1 MRKLLIGIVLSTL
14 SLFAVNM
21 VSAQQIDSMMGVY
34 ADRAAPEKIHIHFDK
49 SIYNKAE
56 TIWYKIYILQG
67 SDTAAISKNVYLDWY
82 DASGKLIKQT
92 VSPVLLST
100 TQGSFEIPADYEGG
114 LLQVKAYTRWMLNDD
129 PAFSY
134 LREIYINTIASNRA
148 TPIANKTTVEIFP
161 EGGFLIL
168 GLNSRVAFKA
178 TNQYGNPVFIKGVLT
193 DEKNKLIDSLQVLHD
208 GMGSFFLQPL
218 PGQSYQL
225 NWTDENGFSGST
237 PIPVNKTDGAEI
249 SISTAN
255 SIAKIQ
261 VERTNA
267 VSDNFKQLTLLVHMN
282 RVALYQVALNTTN
295 KTKLNAEIP
304 LQELPTGLLQFTLFT
319 SDWIPVAE
327 RVLFV
332 NNHAHE
338 FEVTLKTALTNLEKR
353 GKNTIDI
360 TVPDTLFTNMSLAIT
375 DAAVNAPDQHS
386 IFSDIFL
393 SSEIKG
399 KVYNPSYYLMS
410 DADSVKA
417 HLDLVMLTNGWR
429 RFDWEKIKDQVP
441 PTITYP
447 VETNYMKLEGKV
459 LGAALNSLSEVLN
472 IFITAKDSSK
482 QLIIVPVAID
492 GSFSHPLFFYDTAK
506 LFYSFN
512 NNAALA
518 NSTHLQLN
526 NGLFK
531 LEPANIAANYSAP
544 FLWNDLFA
552 KQKLNALLA
561 EQEKLKKYMSEATL
575 KEVTVTSRVKSK
587 EQVLS
592 EKYSSSFFSHNEAG
606 IFDLTDNS
614 KPVYS
619 RNILEYLQSRVAGL
633 DIIQDNVSWRG
644 DIPEFFLNEMRV
656 DKATALIVDMN
667 SIAMIKVFRPPF
679 MFATGGGRGGAI
691 AIYTKKGDDNKIN
704 LNIKGL
710 DYTLLEGYTK
720 FKEFYSPNYEKPED
734 SFTKHDTRTTL
745 YWNPYL
751 FTNKT
756 KQTMHVEFLNSDI
769 TRAYTIVLEGINAA
783 GKMMRLEKVIQ

>member
-1 MRKLLIGIVLSTL
+1 MRKHIIGIVLSTL

-21 VSAQQIDSMMGVY
+21 VFAQQIDSMMGVY

-56 TIWYKIYILQG
+56 TVWYKIYILQG
-67 SDTAAISKNVYLDWY
+67 SDTAATSKNVYLDWY

-92 VSPVLLST
+92 VSPILLST
-100 TQGSFEIPADYEGG
+100 AQGSFDVPADYEGG

-134 LREIYINTIASNRA
+134 LREIFINTNNTSK
-148 TPIANKTTVEIFP
+148 PVSNKTTVEIFP
-161 EGGFLIL
+161 EGGFLIQ

-178 TNQYGNPVFIKGVLT
+178 TNQYGTPVFIKGVLT
-193 DEKNKLIDSLQVLHD
+193 NEKNKQLDSLQVLHD

-218 PGQSYQL
+218 TGQSYQL
-225 NWTDENGFSGST
+225 NWTDENGITGTT
-237 PIPVNKTDGAEI
+237 PITVNKTEGAEI

-295 KTKLNAEIP
+295 KTKLNAEIS

-353 GKNTIDI
+353 GKNAIDI

-429 RFDWEKIKDQVP
+429 RFDWVKIKAQVP

-459 LGAALNSLSEVLN
+459 LGAALNSSSEVLN

-482 QLIIVPVAID
+482 QLIIVPIALD

-531 LEPANIAANYSAP
+531 LEPTNIAANYSAP
-544 FLWNDLFA
+544 FLWNDLLA

-575 KEVTVTSRVKSK
+575 KEVTVISRIKSK

-756 KQTMHVEFLNSDI
+756 KQTMHVEFFNSDI
-769 TRAYTIVLEGINAA
+769 TPAYTIILEGINAA
-783 GKMMRLEKVIQ
+783 GKMTRLERVVQ

>member
-1 MRKLLIGIVLSTL
+1 MRKFLIGIVLSMF
-14 SLFAVNM
+14 SLFSAKTI
-21 VSAQQIDSMMGVY
+21 SAQQIDSMMNVY

-49 SIYNKAE
+49 SIYNKSE
-56 TIWYKIYILQG
+56 TVWYKIYILQG
-67 SDTAAISKNVYLDWY
+67 SDTAATSKNVYLDWY
-82 DASGKLIKQT
+82 DASGKLIQQT

-100 TQGSFEIPADYEGG
+100 AQGSFDVPADYEGG

-134 LREIYINTIASNRA
+134 LREIYINTNNSSR
-148 TPIANKTTVEIFP
+148 PITNKTTVETFP
-161 EGGFLIL
+161 EGGFLIQ

-178 TNQYGNPVFIKGVLT
+178 INQYGNPVFIKGVLT

-218 PGQSYQL
+218 PSQSYQL
-225 NWTDENGFSGST
+225 NWTDENGISGTT
-237 PIPVNKTDGAEI
+237 PIIVNKTEGAEM

-255 SIAKIQ
+255 NKAKIQ
-261 VERTNA
+261 VERTDA

-295 KTKLNAEIP
+295 KTKLTAEIP

-338 FEVTLKTALTNLEKR
+338 FEVTLNNAIISLEKR
-353 GKNTIDI
+353 GKNAIDI
-360 TVPDTLFTNMSLAIT
+360 SVFDTLFTNMSIAIT
-375 DAAVNAPDQHS
+375 DATVNAPDQHS

-399 KVYNPSYYLMS
+399 KVYNPAYYLLS

-429 RFDWEKIKDQVP
+429 RFDWDKIKAQVP

-447 VETNYMKLEGKV
+447 VETNYMKLQGKV
-459 LGAALNSLSEVLN
+459 LDAALNSSSEVLN

-482 QLIIVPVAID
+482 QLIIVPVALD

-531 LEPANIAANYSAP
+531 LEPTNIAANYSAP
-544 FLWNDLFA
+544 FLGNDLLA
-552 KQKLNALLA
+552 KQKLNTLLA
-561 EQEKLKKYMSEATL
+561 EQEQLKKYMDEATL

-592 EKYSSSFFSHNEAG
+592 EKYSTSFFSHNEAG

-644 DIPEFFLNEMRV
+644 DIPEFFLNEMKV
-656 DKATALIVDMN
+656 DKATALNVDMN

-756 KQTMHVEFLNSDI
+756 KQNMHIEFFNSDV
-769 TRAYTIVLEGINAA
+769 TRSYTIVLEGINAA
-783 GKMMRLEKVIQ
+783 GKMTRIVKLIN